1 MMASTLE
8 LITAFFFD
16 NCLFYLAK
24 DEFILSV
31 IVNLIIIHF
40 LGINIMYNATI
51 FVRRMNI
58 LISQGL
64 KGFWDLILAIL
75 VIAVYTYNIS
85 DSKIKIF

>member
-31 IVNLIIIHF
+31 IVNPIIIHF
-40 LGINIMYNATI
+40 LGINIITQR
-51 FVRRMNI
+51 F
-58 LISQGL
+58 S
-64 KGFWDLILAIL
+64 
-75 VIAVYTYNIS
+75 
-85 DSKIKIF
+85 